1 MPGGLKRLEVQNFR
15 SLANVN
21 LEIGPINV
29 LFGPNGVG
37 KSSLMDTLWFLRD
50 CAIRGVEQA
59 STYRNH
65 GVGMMWVGAEEPGNI
80 KISLETDTAIY
91 SVEMGYS
98 SGRIEAF
105 VGEKLV
111 SKTRKLTLIE
121 RRISS
126 DKADFFHLKMKQMAN
141 FALREPEKLALTRYV
156 DFEDGAGEAIEVD
169 QLLHYIHLY
178 KAREADL
185 FGLKRNGSESS
196 HQTWVWERGQNLW
209 SVLRNLK
216 DRRGLDERYD
226 TIIGFMKKSFPSDFL
241 DVYVEQ
247 TGPNTVY
254 GSFQEE
260 GLRKLID
267 ASGVSDG
274 HLQMLINL
282 TCLFSE
288 GQERPSI
295 LMFDEPEISLHPLAL
310 AIFAEAA
317 KLAAEEW
324 NKQIIIATHSP
335 VLMSQFDPTQ
345 IFVMQKQA
353 NRSTGLQRVSDMAS
367 IQDLLENYALGSLYM
382 AEAIAPQSI
391 SPTPFVEE

>member
-1 MPGGLKRLEVQNFR
+1 MPNALKRLEVQNFR
-15 SLANVN
+15 SLASVN
-21 LEIGPINV
+21 LEVGPINV

-59 STYRNH
+59 STFRNH

-80 KISLETDTAIY
+80 KISLEIETAIY

-105 VGEKLV
+105 VGEKLA
-111 SKTRKLTLIE
+111 SKTRRVNLIE
-121 RRISS
+121 RRIGA
-126 DKADFFHLKMKQMAN
+126 DKADFYHLKMKQMAS

-156 DFEDGAGEAIEVD
+156 DFEDGASEAIEVD

-185 FGLKRNGSESS
+185 FGLKRNGSESG
-196 HQTWVWERGQNLW
+196 HQTWLWERGQNLW

-226 TIIGFMKKSFPSDFL
+226 TIIDYMKKSFPGDFL
-241 DVYVEQ
+241 DVFVEQ

-254 GSFQEE
+254 GSFQQE
-260 GLRKLID
+260 GLSQLIQ

-282 TCLFSE
+282 TCLFAE
-288 GQERPSI
+288 GRDRTSI

-310 AIFAEAA
+310 AIFADAVKDAA
-317 KLAAEEW
+317 SNW
-324 NKQIIIATHSP
+324 NKQIMIATHSP
-335 VLMSQFDPTQ
+335 VLMSQFDAEQ
-345 IFVMQKQA
+345 VFVMQKQA
-353 NRSTGLQRVSDMAS
+353 NRSTTLQRVSNMAN
-367 IQDLLENYALGSLYM
+367 IQDLLAEYALGSLYM
-382 AEAIAPQSI
+382 AEAIAPQS
-391 SPTPFVEE
+391 SDPKPFSG